1 MVIRHREIRLG
12 AKAVEKGLITAAQLG
27 KAVSM
32 QMKEDL
38 LGEKRRLIGEIL
50 VEMGFM
56 NQLQIEEVL
65 QAQRNKKE
73 VDLYDETPR

>member
-1 MVIRHREIRLG
+1 MVIRHREIRFG
-12 AKAVEKGLITAAQLG
+12 AKTVEKGLITAAQLG

-38 LGEKRRLIGEIL
+38 MGEKRRLIGEIL

-65 QAQRNKKE
+65 EAQRNEKKE
-73 VDLYDETPR
+73 DLYDETPG

>member
-1 MVIRHREIRLG
+1 M
-12 AKAVEKGLITAAQLG
+12 KKGLITAAQLG

-50 VEMGFM
+50 VEMEFM

-65 QAQRNKKE
+65 EAQRNEKE
-73 VDLYDETPR
+73 EDLYDETPR

>member
-12 AKAVEKGLITAAQLG
+12 AKAVEKGLITATQLG

>member
-1 MVIRHREIRLG
+1 VVIRRREIRFG
-12 AKAVEKGLITAAQLG
+12 VKAVKKGLITAAQLG

-50 VEMGFM
+50 VEMEFM

-65 QAQRNKKE
+65 EAQRNEKE
-73 VDLYDETPR
+73 EDLYDETPR

>member
-1 MVIRHREIRLG
+1 MVIRHREIRFG

-27 KAVSM
+27 KAVSI

-38 LGEKRRLIGEIL
+38 LGEKYRLIGEIL

-56 NQLQIEEVL
+56 GQLQINEVL
-65 QAQRNKKE
+65 EAQRNEKE
-73 VDLYDETPR
+73 KDLHEEIAG